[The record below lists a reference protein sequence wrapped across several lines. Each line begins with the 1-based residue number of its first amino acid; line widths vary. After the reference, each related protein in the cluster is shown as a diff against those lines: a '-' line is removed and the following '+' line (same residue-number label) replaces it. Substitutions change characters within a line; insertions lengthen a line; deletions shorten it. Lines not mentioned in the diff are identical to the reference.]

1 MTLDSCVAFTVAR
14 LKDVYSPGE
23 SRWMV
28 REIFKRL
35 KGWSQVDMVI
45 RGNEDI
51 SPYIEHKVA
60 DVTERLLRHE
70 PIQYI
75 FGMADFYGLELKVT
89 PDVLIPRPE
98 TAELV
103 DMMVRDA
110 DGRSDLH
117 VLDICTGSGC
127 IAVALARNLKFA
139 HVEAWDLSDKA
150 LIVAKNNAEMLNVK
164 VDLRHVDALHA
175 EWTGGEKYD
184 MIVSNPPYIA
194 ESERSSM
201 EANVLEHE
209 PAMAL
214 FVPDDNPL
222 VFYTS
227 ISVFAM
233 DALVEGGRV
242 YFEINPHYASELK
255 DYMLSQ
261 GWDNVDVMADMQRL
275 NRFLVAQKPGR

>member
-150 LIVAKNNAEMLNVK
+150 LAVARKNAEMLNVK
-164 VDLRHVDALHA
+164 VDFRHVDALHA

-214 FVPDDNPL
+214 FVPDGNPL

>member
-1 MTLDSCVAFTVAR
+1 MTLDSCVAYTVAR

-45 RGNEDI
+45 RGNEEI

-150 LIVAKNNAEMLNVK
+150 LAVAKKNAEMLNVK
-164 VDLRHVDALHA
+164 VDFRHVDALHA
-175 EWTGGEKYD
+175 EWNGGEKYD

-227 ISVFAM
+227 ISAFAM

>member
-164 VDLRHVDALHA
+164 VDFRHVDALHA
-175 EWTGGEKYD
+175 EWAGGEKYD